1 MAEEQQNSD
10 QSNGGNVIPTPEEV
24 ATFLHKTVEEGDL
37 FFPQYLFSPLT
48 GI

>member
-24 ATFLHKTVEEGDL
+24 ATFLHKTVEEGTRRRCDGK
-37 FFPQYLFSPLT
+37 S
-48 GI
+48 